1 MRTAFIRLLSLLLS
15 LSCWQRAQ
23 AQDNA
28 LHFDGIDDRA
38 DTAILTNGE
47 AATVEAWVVPEA
59 ILDPIS
65 GQIYNGNGGAVAG
78 GPHMV
83 LEIKDGRPVG
93 RMWNGTTSVGWVT
106 GNSIVTG
113 IPTHLAYV
121 YDHQSDRAELYVDGQ
136 LAGSASAPDPLA
148 HTSSRVLGGHP
159 IEPRH
164 YRGVLDE
171 FRLWNRGLS
180 GTEILDRKDSCL
192 TGTEAGLL
200 VYYRLN
206 QGSAGGANPGLI
218 QVVDSSPSGVPGI
231 LSNFGLGG
239 ASSNWVAAP
248 FGIGDCQ
255 GTNYCLTTANST
267 GLPAGIS
274 AVGSTSLATNDLVLS
289 AAAVP
294 NEPYLFFH
302 AATRLQLPFGN
313 GLLCAGGGVVRLN
326 PPAVAA
332 GGLASRV
339 LNVGLE
345 VGAPGIRHFQCWFRD
360 SAAGGAAFDL
370 SDGLSLTFVP

>member
-218 QVVDSSPSGVPGI
+218 QVVDSSLSGVPGI

-239 ASSNWVAAP
+239 ASSNWVPLHSGSATAR
-248 FGIGDCQ
+248 GR
-255 GTNYCLTTANST
+255 TTVSPRPTRRAFQRASR
-267 GLPAGIS
+267 
-274 AVGSTSLATNDLVLS
+274 LS
-289 AAAVP
+289 AA
-294 NEPYLFFH
+294 
-302 AATRLQLPFGN
+302 R
-313 GLLCAGGGVVRLN
+313 
-326 PPAVAA
+326 
-332 GGLASRV
+332 ASRRTTWSSRRR
-339 LNVGLE
+339 
-345 VGAPGIRHFQCWFRD
+345 PFRTSRTSSSTRPLGSSFP
-360 SAAGGAAFDL
+360 SATVSCVQVAESSA
-370 SDGLSLTFVP
+370 